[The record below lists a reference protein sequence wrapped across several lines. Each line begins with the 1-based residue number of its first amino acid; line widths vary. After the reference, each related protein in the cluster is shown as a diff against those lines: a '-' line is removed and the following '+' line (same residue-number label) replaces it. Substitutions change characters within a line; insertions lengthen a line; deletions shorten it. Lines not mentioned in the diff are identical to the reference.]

1 MSHTKNRSDTPRFQV
16 GDKVRVKSGMIDPDF
31 PDIPLGGW
39 SGTVTEVEQA
49 DDQITYEI
57 KWNKRTLNGM
67 HPVYLKRCE
76 RDGFE
81 METMWLGEEDIEPD
95 DGTQVSLE
103 QPTQIKTLPLSEK
116 DQDDRVRMAL
126 GLTHD
131 DPLPEISLETLLTY
145 HRYLTANLMF
155 PFNAYCG
162 EEEVGPF
169 SRKRATMTMTGLLD
183 PMRER
188 LGVED
193 GLVCKGRGRGDEI
206 EVPLAEIEVGK
217 KNPNFKLISDY
228 AYWFHNWPCRDE
240 SEIDRE
246 DDGQDIGSEI
256 PPPGMLIFTKAI
268 LLCVVGGGIL
278 GTTIGA
284 ALKTFNGAGLAALIG
299 GIPLGMIG
307 ALILGQYGIIAGAV
321 NRLRFGAFLGAVLGS
336 LGGGLVGVVAGLTVV
351 ALPWSLLGLIAGMF
365 LGPYVLPQKQRRLVS
380 FRAASFGTCGGVL
393 ISAFRHDQARATAGA
408 VSGAIT
414 GLVAAAV
421 LLLLLIGAVYLIPR
435 SPMGDDEEDEVFE
448 KVEEVEEEDED
459 HGGGLRLRRF

>member
-1 MSHTKNRSDTPRFQV
+1 MSHTKNKLGSPRFQV
-16 GDKVRVKSGMIDPDF
+16 GDKVRVNYGVIDPDF

-39 SGTVTEVEQA
+39 TGTVTEVEQA

-76 RDGFE
+76 RDGLE
-81 METMWLGEEDIEPD
+81 MESMWLVEEDIEPD
-95 DGTQVSLE
+95 DGTPVSME

-145 HRYLTANLMF
+145 HRYLTANLKF

-183 PMRER
+183 PVREG

-228 AYWFHNWPCRDE
+228 TYWFHNWPCRDE

-256 PPPGMLIFTKAI
+256 PPPSMLIFTKAV

-278 GTTIGA
+278 GATIGA

-307 ALILGQYGIIAGAV
+307 ALILGRYGIIVGAV

-414 GLVAAAV
+414 GLVAAV

-435 SPMGDDEEDEVFE
+435 TPMGYDEEDEVFE
-448 KVEEVEEEDED
+448 KVEEEDED
-459 HGGGLRLRRF
+459 HGGGLRQRRF

>member
-1 MSHTKNRSDTPRFQV
+1 MDRTENKSDTPRFQV
-16 GDKVRVKSGMIDPDF
+16 GNKVRVKPGVSDPDF
-31 PDIPLGGW
+31 PDMPLGGW

-76 RDGFE
+76 RDGLE
-81 METMWLGEEDIEPD
+81 MESMRLGEEDIEPD

-103 QPTQIKTLPLSEK
+103 QPTQIKTPPLSER

-145 HRYLTANLMF
+145 HRYLTANLKF

-169 SRKRATMTMTGLLD
+169 SRKRATMTVTGLLD
-183 PMRER
+183 PVREG

-206 EVPLAEIEVGK
+206 EVPLAEIEVEK

-256 PPPGMLIFTKAI
+256 PPPGMLIFTKAV

-278 GTTIGA
+278 GATIGA

-435 SPMGDDEEDEVFE
+435 TPMGDDEEDEVFE
-448 KVEEVEEEDED
+448 KVEEEDED